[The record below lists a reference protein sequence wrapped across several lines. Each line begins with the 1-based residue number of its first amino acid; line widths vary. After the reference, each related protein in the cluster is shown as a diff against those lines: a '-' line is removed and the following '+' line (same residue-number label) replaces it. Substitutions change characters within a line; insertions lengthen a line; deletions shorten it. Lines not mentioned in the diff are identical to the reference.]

1 MRSYAKPFWV
11 YPSEN
16 ENKMDDFLCKVEITL
31 LCIVI
36 YNFKP
41 QGMIIHR
48 YVEWKKVKQS
58 VHSVLYLKY
67 FAHCS

>member
-1 MRSYAKPFWV
+1 
-11 YPSEN
+11 
-16 ENKMDDFLCKVEITL
+16 MDDFLYKVEITL
-31 LCIVI
+31 FCTVI

-48 YVEWKKVKQS
+48 YVEWKKVNQS
-58 VHSVLYLKY
+58 VHSILYLKY